1 MPKKRSSIFQKVS
14 NLLRI
19 SIFVAKMGKPIS
31 SNLIVFLRK
40 SRKAKNFKLLKH
52 YKYGYIDEYQFSP
65 SSTPLFQ
72 YRGMTLKNGGARD
85 MCSMFFLCR
94 CLGSF
99 RADPG
104 DGDYALEA
112 LPAVEDANEGESW
125 GPLDWGDEEDSVDQR
140 AERFIERFYEEMR
153 MQRQDSALQIT
164 SQ

>member
-1 MPKKRSSIFQKVS
+1 MPKKRSPIFQKVS

-19 SIFVAKMGKPIS
+19 SIFVGKMGKPIS

-40 SRKAKNFKLLKH
+40 SRKPKDFKLLKH
-52 YKYGYIDEYQFSP
+52 YNYGNTEEYQFSP

-72 YRGMTLKNGGARD
+72 YRGKTLKNGGARD

-112 LPAVEDANEGESW
+112 LPAVEDANAGESW

-164 SQ
+164 AQ